1 MEANAS
7 YKENARQLHV
17 CLSDIKIHVFN
28 LDILAVD
35 IGIMIL

>member
-1 MEANAS
+1 MPVIKKTPGS
-7 YKENARQLHV
+7 YTSAFPTLRYSV
-17 CLSDIKIHVFN
+17 HVFN